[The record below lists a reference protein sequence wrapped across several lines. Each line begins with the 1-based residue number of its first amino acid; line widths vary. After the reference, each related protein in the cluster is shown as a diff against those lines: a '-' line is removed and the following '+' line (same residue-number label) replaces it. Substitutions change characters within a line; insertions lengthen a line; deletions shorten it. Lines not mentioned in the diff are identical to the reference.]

1 MILTEKI
8 EENVYGNQENFVY
21 VDTTPHYT
29 LIYFEFHE
37 LLMSFTSRFEPA
49 WAEKTIGSHLAPTI

>member
-1 MILTEKI
+1 MFQEIIEKEVILTEKI

-29 LIYFEFHE
+29 LISFEFHE
-37 LLMSFTSRFEPA
+37 LLMNLHGQR
-49 WAEKTIGSHLAPTI
+49 KL